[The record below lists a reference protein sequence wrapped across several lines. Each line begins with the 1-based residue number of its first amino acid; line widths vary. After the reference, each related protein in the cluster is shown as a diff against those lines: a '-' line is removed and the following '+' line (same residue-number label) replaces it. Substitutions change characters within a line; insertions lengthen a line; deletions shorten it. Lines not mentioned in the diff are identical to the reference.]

1 MFRQSDTCEASYC
14 WLSFY
19 QALFDMTLVS
29 FTERSIFFRIYAGLL
44 LVCLSVAFFAYLLV
58 DTINQERA
66 QSYRETVAT
75 GVFYLIGQGAIHQET
90 NAQKNYWLN
99 DISALFGSNF
109 EIIPMDA
116 IEFKAR
122 EMRRIEEA
130 KTVVRYD
137 PYTNQSTFYHR
148 LEGTDEILTVKL
160 AQVGERQVRAMTI
173 FLLDDLS
180 YFHGYEQKQA
190 RLEYLSEK
198 FSYPIYQQ
206 SINNLHL
213 DHDQI
218 ARLKR
223 DELVISY
230 QDGIRG
236 QNSTMSFIVASEVE
250 DMVIVVGP
258 VTLFNW
264 FPLNLLASVALICVL
279 LIALGVYALIFPL
292 ERRLQLL
299 QLGVNRVAQGNLDTK
314 VQVVGQDDIARLSMT
329 FNAMTE
335 HIKRLIESQREL
347 TRAVSHELRTPVA
360 RIRFAVDMLADTD
373 DEDSRQLQ
381 RQFIDEDI
389 ESLNELIDEILTYA
403 KLEEGSPKLDWEMVN
418 LRDLTE
424 QIERETNA
432 LGKPIQLICKLP
444 PAKAVAMADRRYL
457 HRVVQN
463 LVGNALRYAQSTIM
477 LSAGVVKGEAFIS
490 VEDDG
495 HGISEENREKVFI
508 PFARLDD
515 SRTRASG
522 GYGLG
527 LSIVSRIAFWF
538 NAKLSV
544 DESPTLHGAR
554 FIMKWPA
561 KQVGVVVAADE
572 LTQDRVEKT
581 IHQKG
586 SIKPD

>member
-1 MFRQSDTCEASYC
+1 
-14 WLSFY
+14 
-19 QALFDMTLVS
+19 MTFMS

-44 LVCLSVAFFAYLLV
+44 LVCVSVALFAYLLV

-66 QSYRETVAT
+66 QAYRETVAT
-75 GVFYLIGQGAIHQET
+75 GVFYLIGQGAQHQT
-90 NAQKNYWLN
+90 TPAQRNYWLN
-99 DISALFGSNF
+99 DISMLFGSNF
-109 EIIPMDA
+109 EIVPMES

-137 PYTNQSTFYHR
+137 HHTKQSTFYYR
-148 LEGTDEILTVKL
+148 LEGTDEVLTTRL
-160 AQVGERQVRAMTI
+160 SQVGERQVRALTI

-180 YFHGYEQKQA
+180 HYQGFEQKQA
-190 RLEYLSEK
+190 RLNYLTEK
-198 FSYPIYQQ
+198 FSYPIYLQ
-206 SINNLHL
+206 SINNLRL
-213 DHDQI
+213 DPDQI

-223 DELVISY
+223 DELVISF

-236 QNSTMSFIVASEVE
+236 QGSTISFIVASDVE
-250 DMVIVVGP
+250 DMVIVIGP
-258 VTLFNW
+258 VALFNW
-264 FPLNLLASVALICVL
+264 FPLNLLASVTLICIF

-299 QLGVNRVAQGNLDTK
+299 QMGVNRVTQGNLDTK
-314 VQVVGQDDIARLSMT
+314 VQVVGYDDIARLSMT
-329 FNAMTE
+329 FNAMTA
-335 HIKRLIESQREL
+335 HIKRLIEAQREL

-373 DEDSRQLQ
+373 DADSRQLQ
-381 RQFIDEDI
+381 KNFIDEDI

-418 LRDLTE
+418 LRELLE

-432 LGKPIQLICKLP
+432 LGKPIKLVCQLP

-457 HRVVQN
+457 HRAVQN
-463 LVGNALRYAQSTIM
+463 LVGNALRYAETTVM
-477 LSAGVVKGEAFIS
+477 LSADVIKGEAFIS

-495 HGISEENREKVFI
+495 HGIAEADREKVFI

-538 NAKLSV
+538 NANLKV
-544 DESPTLHGAR
+544 DESPKLHGAR
-554 FIMKWPA
+554 FIMSWPV

-572 LTQDRVEKT
+572 MTQDRMQKT
-581 IHQKG
+581 IENNG
-586 SIKPD
+586 

>member
-1 MFRQSDTCEASYC
+1 
-14 WLSFY
+14 
-19 QALFDMTLVS
+19 MTFMS

-44 LVCLSVAFFAYLLV
+44 LVCVSVALFAYLLV

-66 QSYRETVAT
+66 QAYRETVAT
-75 GVFYLIGQGAIHQET
+75 GVFYLIGQGAQHQT
-90 NAQKNYWLN
+90 TPAQRNYWLN
-99 DISALFGSNF
+99 DISMLFGSNF
-109 EIIPMDA
+109 EIVPMES

-130 KTVVRYD
+130 NTVVRYD
-137 PYTNQSTFYHR
+137 HHANQSTFYYR
-148 LEGTDEILTVKL
+148 LEGTDEVLTTRL
-160 AQVGERQVRAMTI
+160 SQVGERQVRALTI

-180 YFHGYEQKQA
+180 HYQGFEQKQA
-190 RLEYLSEK
+190 RLNYLTEK
-198 FSYPIYQQ
+198 FSYPIYLQ
-206 SINNLHL
+206 SINNLRL
-213 DHDQI
+213 DPDQI

-223 DELVISY
+223 DELVMSF

-236 QNSTMSFIVASEVE
+236 QGSTISFTVASDVE

-258 VTLFNW
+258 VALFNW
-264 FPLNLLASVALICVL
+264 FPLNLLVSVTLICVF

-299 QLGVNRVAQGNLDTK
+299 QMGVNRVAQGNLDTK
-314 VQVVGQDDIARLSMT
+314 VQVVGHDDIARLSMT
-329 FNAMTE
+329 FNAMTA
-335 HIKRLIESQREL
+335 HIKRLIEAQREL

-373 DEDSRQLQ
+373 DADSRQLQ
-381 RQFIDEDI
+381 KNFIDEDI

-418 LRDLTE
+418 LRELLE

-432 LGKPIQLICKLP
+432 LGKPIKLVCQLP

-463 LVGNALRYAQSTIM
+463 LVGNALRYAETTVM
-477 LSAGVVKGEAFIS
+477 LSADVIKGEAFIS

-495 HGISEENREKVFI
+495 HGIAEADREKVFI

-538 NAKLSV
+538 NANLKV
-544 DESPTLHGAR
+544 DESPKLHGAR
-554 FIMKWPA
+554 FIMSWPV

-572 LTQDRVEKT
+572 MTQGRMQKT
-581 IHQKG
+581 IENNG
-586 SIKPD
+586 

>member
-1 MFRQSDTCEASYC
+1 
-14 WLSFY
+14 
-19 QALFDMTLVS
+19 MTFMS

-44 LVCLSVAFFAYLLV
+44 LVCVSVAFFAYLLV

-66 QSYRETVAT
+66 QAYRESVAT
-75 GVFYLIGQGAIHQET
+75 GVFYLIGQGAQHQT
-90 NAQKNYWLN
+90 TPAQRNYWLN
-99 DISALFGSNF
+99 DISMLFGSNF
-109 EIIPMDA
+109 EIVPMES

-137 PYTNQSTFYHR
+137 HHANQSTFYYR
-148 LEGTDEILTVKL
+148 LEGTDEVLTTRL
-160 AQVGERQVRAMTI
+160 SQVGERQVRALTI

-180 YFHGYEQKQA
+180 HYQGFEQKQA
-190 RLEYLSEK
+190 RLNYLTEK
-198 FSYPIYQQ
+198 FSYPIYLQ
-206 SINNLHL
+206 SINNLRL
-213 DHDQI
+213 DPDQI

-223 DELVISY
+223 DELVMSF

-236 QNSTMSFIVASEVE
+236 QGSTISFTVASDVE
-250 DMVIVVGP
+250 DVVIVVGP
-258 VTLFNW
+258 VALFNW
-264 FPLNLLASVALICVL
+264 FPLNLLVSVTLICVF

-299 QLGVNRVAQGNLDTK
+299 QMGVNRVTQGNLDTK
-314 VQVVGQDDIARLSMT
+314 VQVVGYDDIARLSMT
-329 FNAMTE
+329 FNAMTA
-335 HIKRLIESQREL
+335 HIKRLIEAQREL

-373 DEDSRQLQ
+373 DADSRQLQ
-381 RQFIDEDI
+381 KNFIDEDI

-403 KLEEGSPKLDWEMVN
+403 KLEEGSPKLDWQMVN
-418 LRDLTE
+418 LKELLE

-432 LGKPIQLICKLP
+432 LGKPIKIVCDFP
-444 PAKAVAMADRRYL
+444 PPKIVAMADRRYL

-463 LVGNALRYAQSTIM
+463 LVGNALRYAESTVRV
-477 LSAGVVKGEAFIS
+477 SAGTHQGSAFIC

-495 HGISEENREKVFI
+495 HGIAEADREKVFV

-538 NAKLSV
+538 NATLSV
-544 DESPTLHGAR
+544 DESPSLHGAR
-554 FIMKWPA
+554 FMMTWPI
-561 KQVGVVVAADE
+561 KQVGVSVAADE
-572 LTQDRVEKT
+572 ITQERVEKT
-581 IHQKG
+581 IYK
-586 SIKPD
+586 SS

>member
-1 MFRQSDTCEASYC
+1 
-14 WLSFY
+14 
-19 QALFDMTLVS
+19 MTLVS
-29 FTERSIFFRIYAGLL
+29 FAERSIFFRIYAGLL
-44 LVCLSVAFFAYLLV
+44 LVCLSIAFFAYLLV

-90 NAQKNYWLN
+90 EAQKNYWLN

-109 EIIPMDA
+109 EIIPMNSV
-116 IEFKAR
+116 EFKAR

-137 PYTNQSTFYHR
+137 PHTNQSTFYHH
-148 LEGTDEILTVKL
+148 LEGTDEVLTVKL

-180 YFHGYEQKQA
+180 HFHGYEQKKA

-206 SINNLHL
+206 SINNLRL

-236 QNSTMSFIVASEVE
+236 QDSTISFIVASEVE
-250 DMVIVVGP
+250 DEVIVVGP

-299 QLGVNRVAQGNLDTK
+299 QLGVNRVTQGNLDTK

-329 FNAMTE
+329 FNAMTA
-335 HIKRLIESQREL
+335 HIKRLIEAQREL

-381 RQFIDEDI
+381 KKFIDEDI

-418 LRDLTE
+418 LRDLIG

-432 LGKPIQLICKLP
+432 LGKPIKLVCKLP

-463 LVGNALRYAQSTIM
+463 LVGNALRYAQSTVM
-477 LSAGVVKGEAFIS
+477 LSAGVIKGEAFIS

-495 HGISEENREKVFI
+495 HGIAEENREKVFI

-538 NAKLSV
+538 NANLSV

-554 FIMKWPA
+554 FIMTWPV

-586 SIKPD
+586 ATLD

>member
-1 MFRQSDTCEASYC
+1 
-14 WLSFY
+14 
-19 QALFDMTLVS
+19 MTFMS

-44 LVCLSVAFFAYLLV
+44 LVCVSVALFAYLLV

-66 QSYRETVAT
+66 QAYRETVAT
-75 GVFYLIGQGAIHQET
+75 GVFYLIGQGAQHQT
-90 NAQKNYWLN
+90 TPAQRNYWLN
-99 DISALFGSNF
+99 DISMLFGSNF
-109 EIIPMDA
+109 EIVPMES

-130 KTVVRYD
+130 NTVVRYD
-137 PYTNQSTFYHR
+137 HHANQSTFYYR
-148 LEGTDEILTVKL
+148 LEGTDEVLTTRL
-160 AQVGERQVRAMTI
+160 SQVGERQVRALTI

-180 YFHGYEQKQA
+180 HYQGFEQKQA
-190 RLEYLSEK
+190 RLNYLTEK
-198 FSYPIYQQ
+198 FSYPIYLQ
-206 SINNLHL
+206 SINNLRL
-213 DHDQI
+213 DPDQI

-223 DELVISY
+223 DELVISF

-236 QNSTMSFIVASEVE
+236 QGSTISFTVASDVE

-258 VTLFNW
+258 VALFNW
-264 FPLNLLASVALICVL
+264 FPLNLLVSVTLICVF

-299 QLGVNRVAQGNLDTK
+299 QMGVNRVAQGNLDTK
-314 VQVVGQDDIARLSMT
+314 VQVVGHDDIARLSMT
-329 FNAMTE
+329 FNAMTT
-335 HIKRLIESQREL
+335 HIKRLIEAQREL

-373 DEDSRQLQ
+373 DADSRQLQ
-381 RQFIDEDI
+381 KNFIDEDI

-418 LRDLTE
+418 LRELLE

-432 LGKPIQLICKLP
+432 LGKPIKLVCQLP

-457 HRVVQN
+457 HRAVQN
-463 LVGNALRYAQSTIM
+463 LVGNALRYAETTVM
-477 LSAGVVKGEAFIS
+477 LSADVIKGEAFIS

-495 HGISEENREKVFI
+495 HGIAEADREKVFI

-538 NAKLSV
+538 NANLKV
-544 DESPTLHGAR
+544 DESPKLHGAR
-554 FIMKWPA
+554 FIMSWPA

-572 LTQDRVEKT
+572 MTQGRMQKT
-581 IHQKG
+581 IENNG
-586 SIKPD
+586 

>member
-1 MFRQSDTCEASYC
+1 M
-14 WLSFY
+14 
-19 QALFDMTLVS
+19 
-29 FTERSIFFRIYAGLL
+29 
-44 LVCLSVAFFAYLLV
+44 
-58 DTINQERA
+58 
-66 QSYRETVAT
+66 
-75 GVFYLIGQGAIHQET
+75 
-90 NAQKNYWLN
+90 
-99 DISALFGSNF
+99 
-109 EIIPMDA
+109 
-116 IEFKAR
+116 
-122 EMRRIEEA
+122 
-130 KTVVRYD
+130 
-137 PYTNQSTFYHR
+137 
-148 LEGTDEILTVKL
+148 
-160 AQVGERQVRAMTI
+160 
-173 FLLDDLS
+173 
-180 YFHGYEQKQA
+180 
-190 RLEYLSEK
+190 SEK

-218 ARLKR
+218 ARLKQ

-258 VTLFNW
+258 RTLFNW

-418 LRDLTE
+418 LCDLTE

-495 HGISEENREKVFI
+495 HGISEENREKFYPI
-508 PFARLDD
+508 CQIR
-515 SRTRASG
+515 
-522 GYGLG
+522 
-527 LSIVSRIAFWF
+527 
-538 NAKLSV
+538 
-544 DESPTLHGAR
+544 
-554 FIMKWPA
+554 
-561 KQVGVVVAADE
+561 
-572 LTQDRVEKT
+572 
-581 IHQKG
+581 
-586 SIKPD
+586 